1 MGIANGGSTRNKMDY
16 GFVNDNEMNGMNV
29 MTWKEL
35 IFRAANQT
43 AVYAL
48 KNMHPLA
55 KDPFFYGYILAV
67 FAFFMFSYTACSCWS
82 EMRRLK
88 RSEVELEEALAETE
102 EELEY
107 ERQISSQTAHYL
119 EQEKCRSEAFRKV
132 RDQIGS
138 DSQAWPVIVTNEVLA
153 LRTELNEIRKRQVG

>member
-1 MGIANGGSTRNKMDY
+1 VGYKKYEMDY
-16 GFVNDNEMNGMNV
+16 SFVNDNEMNV

-48 KNMHPLA
+48 KNMYPLA
-55 KDPFFYGYILAV
+55 KDPLFYGYLLAGMS
-67 FAFFMFSYTACSCWS
+67 FCMISYSACSCWS

-88 RSEVELEEALAETE
+88 RSEQELEEALAETE
-102 EELEY
+102 DELEY

-153 LRTELNEIRKRQVG
+153 LRTELNEIRKRQVS

>member
-1 MGIANGGSTRNKMDY
+1 MDY
-16 GFVNDNEMNGMNV
+16 AFIDEMNEMQS
-29 MTWKEL
+29 MTWKDMIL
-35 IFRAANQT
+35 RVANQSAEFT
-43 AVYAL
+43 L

-55 KDPFFYGYILAV
+55 KDPFFYGYLLALTT
-67 FAFFMFSYTACSCWS
+67 FCMISYSACSCWL
-82 EMRRLK
+82 ELRRLK

-102 EELEY
+102 DELEY
-107 ERQISSQTAHYL
+107 QRQISADAAHYL

-153 LRTELNEIRKRQVG
+153 LRNELNEIRKRQIG

>member
-1 MGIANGGSTRNKMDY
+1 MDY
-16 GFVNDNEMNGMNV
+16 AFIDEMNEMQS
-29 MTWKEL
+29 MTWKDMIL
-35 IFRAANQT
+35 RAANQSAEFT
-43 AVYAL
+43 L

-55 KDPFFYGYILAV
+55 KDPLFYGYLLALTI
-67 FAFFMFSYTACSCWS
+67 FCMISYSACSCWF
-82 EMRRLK
+82 ELRRLK
-88 RSEVELEEALAETE
+88 QSEIELEEALAETE
-102 EELEY
+102 DELEY
-107 ERQISSQTAHYL
+107 QRQISADAAHYL